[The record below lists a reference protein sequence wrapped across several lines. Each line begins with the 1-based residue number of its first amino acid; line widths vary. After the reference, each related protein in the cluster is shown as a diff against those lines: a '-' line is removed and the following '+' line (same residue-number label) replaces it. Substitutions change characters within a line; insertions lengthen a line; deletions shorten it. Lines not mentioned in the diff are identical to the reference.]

1 MILLVVSD
9 IFGSTKPL
17 NDFAAQL
24 LSFYSE
30 IIFIDPYG
38 GQNIQFSNEE
48 EAYKHFQINCGIK
61 QLTKQL
67 AEEVEK
73 SKDTVD
79 IIGFSVGGTAAWEIS
94 GIETSKSIRSI
105 VCFYSS
111 RIREKTSIVPRF
123 STTVVFPAFEKS
135 FDLEPIVQ
143 AVERNTSVEVI
154 RTNYLHGFMNKK
166 SGTNIRYIAVHIIDN
181 DSGHRR
187 LNGFYQFG

>member
-1 MILLVVSD
+1 MNLLVVSD

-17 NDFAAQL
+17 NDFAVQL
-24 LSFYSE
+24 LPFYNE
-30 IIFIDPYG
+30 IIVIDPYG
-38 GQNIQFSNEE
+38 GQNIQFSSEE

-73 SKDTVD
+73 SKDTID
-79 IIGFSVGGTAAWEIS
+79 IIGFSVGGTSAWEIS
-94 GIETSKSIRSI
+94 DSETSKSIRSI

-111 RIREKTSIVPRF
+111 QIREKTSIAPRF

-135 FDLEPIVQ
+135 FDLELVIQ
-143 AVERNTSVEVI
+143 AVKRNTSVAVI

-166 SGTNIRYIAVHIIDN
+166 SANYSEAGYEHFLSWFTNKLA
-181 DSGHRR
+181 
-187 LNGFYQFG
+187 

>member
-30 IIFIDPYG
+30 IIVIDPYG

-111 RIREKTSIVPRF
+111 RIREKTSIAPRF

-166 SGTNIRYIAVHIIDN
+166 SENYSEEGYEHFLSWFTNKVA
-181 DSGHRR
+181 
-187 LNGFYQFG
+187 